1 MPWTERTIYQIYP
14 KSFYD
19 SNGDG
24 IGDIRGII
32 EKIPYIASLGIDM
45 VWFNPFFVSPQH
57 DNGYDISDYYNID
70 PNMGTMEDVEEL
82 IQKLNAHNID
92 VMFDMVLNH
101 VSTEHP
107 WFQKALAGEKKYHD
121 YFYIQAPQQDG
132 SLPTNWESKFG
143 GPAWE
148 PFGKTG
154 LYYLHLY
161 DKTQADLNWHNPNV
175 REELFNIVN
184 FWLNKGVRGLR
195 FDVLNVIGKD
205 KQLCDA
211 PAGVVDKTLYTDT
224 PQVHSWVKELHQ
236 KTFGPYQNVITVGE
250 MSSTTIEHSIGY
262 TEPSRDELS
271 MVFSFHHLKVDYD
284 KGQKWTNTRF
294 DFALLKE
301 TLNEWALRMQNG
313 GGWNALFFNN
323 HDQPR
328 ALNRF
333 GDAQQYRQESATM
346 LATVTHMLRGTPYIY
361 QGEEIGMVDPTYSQ
375 INQYVDVEAHHAYQS
390 LRVQGLSDVE
400 AFNIVRTKARD
411 NSRVP
416 MAWDHSTYG
425 GFSDVQPWLM
435 PTHAQQINVAQ
446 EERDGRILPY
456 YRKLIQLRKQY
467 AVVARGMYA
476 PYQLEHPDIYAFF
489 REDHKHRMLVITNFY
504 GKNSTISVPEEFS
517 HAQILLNNREEEPQL
532 TQSTIT
538 LEPYQALVLLYSHSA
553 DKEH

>member
-70 PNMGTMEDVEEL
+70 PSMGTMEDVEEL

-390 LRVQGLSDVE
+390 LRAQGLSDVE

-467 AVVARGMYA
+467 AVIARGTYA

>member
-45 VWFNPFFVSPQH
+45 VWFNPFFASPQH

-70 PNMGTMEDVEEL
+70 PNMGTMDDVEEL
-82 IQKLNAHNID
+82 IQKLKAHNID

-224 PQVHSWVKELHQ
+224 PHVHSWVKELHQ
-236 KTFGPYQNVITVGE
+236 KTFGAYQNVITVGE

-262 TEPSRDELS
+262 TKPSRDELS

-301 TLNEWALRMQNG
+301 TLNEWALRMQDG

-390 LRVQGLSDVE
+390 LREQGLSDVE

-416 MAWDHSTYG
+416 MAWNHSTYG

-467 AVVARGMYA
+467 AVIARGTYA

-489 REDHKHRMLVITNFY
+489 REDHKHRMLVLTNFY

-553 DKEH
+553 NKEH

>member
-70 PNMGTMEDVEEL
+70 PSMGTMEDVEEL

-148 PFGKTG
+148 SFGKTG

-271 MVFSFHHLKVDYD
+271 MVFSFHHLKADYD

-390 LRVQGLSDVE
+390 LRAQGLSDVE

-467 AVVARGMYA
+467 AVIARGTYA